1 MRLSKIKTKEIRYVV
16 WKYRL
21 KRFLPHILTLC
32 LAVIVAGGAF
42 SAYSVYHKKHQKQL
56 AKQSEVQ
63 REKDVNTA
71 RKKAQKEKTTLKP
84 WYTYHSIAHAMGG
97 LDGKDYLNSIDGFYP
112 AYQKGYRV
120 FEMDILLTKDNVAIG
135 KHQWGWKLSDPTGKK
150 GDPVSYRKF
159 KNTKIYGKYTPT
171 SFLDV
176 LNLMEKYPDFY
187 LMTDSKSTEP
197 ADAKKEFNVLVQT
210 AKKVGK
216 EDLLDRVIVQVYNQ
230 RMYWAVKSVHPFKHF
245 VYTTYKQPDAAFY
258 KVVKFCKQNGI
269 EAITSPKNDINDYR
283 MELLAKQGILY
294 TRRGQYGTVVTNNSN
309 ENSLYHYEK
318 IELKIRHYIA
328 ENCNIGSRLPSILTF
343 AEQYEVSAK
352 TVKKALDNLSE
363 EGYITFT
370 RGRYGGTFV
379 TDIPQGVNEA
389 YKWLALSPE
398 YATNIEKLEN

>member
-84 WYTYHSIAHAMGG
+84 WYTYHSIAHAMG
-97 LDGKDYLNSIDGFYP
+97 
-112 AYQKGYRV
+112 
-120 FEMDILLTKDNVAIG
+120 
-135 KHQWGWKLSDPTGKK
+135 KHQWGWKLSDPTSKK

-283 MELLAKQGILY
+283 MELLAKQGIYSY
-294 TRRGQYGTVVTNNSN
+294 THSVNNAYFAKEFMKLGVYGVYSDFLSPAQVNNS
-309 ENSLYHYEK
+309 Y
-318 IELKIRHYIA
+318 IRA
-328 ENCNIGSRLPSILTF
+328 NCPKFASR
-343 AEQYEVSAK
+343 YVK
-352 TVKKALDNLSE
+352 TIMPGIN
-363 EGYITFT
+363 
-370 RGRYGGTFV
+370 
-379 TDIPQGVNEA
+379 Q
-389 YKWLALSPE
+389 
-398 YATNIEKLEN
+398 

>member
-21 KRFLPHILTLC
+21 KRFLPHILTLF

-56 AKQSEVQ
+56 AKQSEIQ

-135 KHQWGWKLSDPTGKK
+135 KHQWGWKLSDPTSKK

-230 RMYWAVKSVHPFKHF
+230 RMYWAVKSMHPFKHF

-283 MELLAKQGILY
+283 MELLAKQGIYSY
-294 TRRGQYGTVVTNNSN
+294 THSVNNAYFAKEFMKLGVYGVYSDFLSPAQVNNS
-309 ENSLYHYEK
+309 Y
-318 IELKIRHYIA
+318 IRA
-328 ENCNIGSRLPSILTF
+328 NCPKFASRYVKTILPGIN
-343 AEQYEVSAK
+343 Q
-352 TVKKALDNLSE
+352 
-363 EGYITFT
+363 
-370 RGRYGGTFV
+370 
-379 TDIPQGVNEA
+379 
-389 YKWLALSPE
+389 
-398 YATNIEKLEN
+398 

>member
-135 KHQWGWKLSDPTGKK
+135 KHQWGRKLSDPTSKK

-283 MELLAKQGILY
+283 MELLAKQGIYSY
-294 TRRGQYGTVVTNNSN
+294 THSVNNAYFAKEFMKLGVYGVYSDFLSPAQVNNS
-309 ENSLYHYEK
+309 Y
-318 IELKIRHYIA
+318 IRA
-328 ENCNIGSRLPSILTF
+328 NCPKFASR
-343 AEQYEVSAK
+343 YVK
-352 TVKKALDNLSE
+352 TIQTTTQCVCYMISVNNFCIYQLLRKSDFGL
-363 EGYITFT
+363 
-370 RGRYGGTFV
+370 
-379 TDIPQGVNEA
+379 IPMNFQSHTHQIMVM
-389 YKWLALSPE
+389 
-398 YATNIEKLEN
+398 

>member
-1 MRLSKIKTKEIRYVV
+1 
-16 WKYRL
+16 
-21 KRFLPHILTLC
+21 
-32 LAVIVAGGAF
+32 
-42 SAYSVYHKKHQKQL
+42 
-56 AKQSEVQ
+56 
-63 REKDVNTA
+63 
-71 RKKAQKEKTTLKP
+71 
-84 WYTYHSIAHAMGG
+84 MGG

-135 KHQWGWKLSDPTGKK
+135 KHRWGWKLSDPTSKK

-216 EDLLDRVIVQVYNQ
+216 EDLLDRVIIQVYNQ

-283 MELLAKQGILY
+283 MELLAKEGIYSY
-294 TRRGQYGTVVTNNSN
+294 THSVNNAYFAKEFMKLGVYGVYSDFLSPAQVNNS
-309 ENSLYHYEK
+309 Y
-318 IELKIRHYIA
+318 IRA
-328 ENCNIGSRLPSILTF
+328 NCPKFASRYVKTILPGIN
-343 AEQYEVSAK
+343 Q
-352 TVKKALDNLSE
+352 
-363 EGYITFT
+363 
-370 RGRYGGTFV
+370 
-379 TDIPQGVNEA
+379 
-389 YKWLALSPE
+389 
-398 YATNIEKLEN
+398 

>member
-1 MRLSKIKTKEIRYVV
+1 MRLSKIKTKEIRYVL

-21 KRFLPHILTLC
+21 KRFLPHITALC

-135 KHQWGWKLSDPTGKK
+135 KHQWGRKLSDPTSKK

-283 MELLAKQGILY
+283 MELLAKQGIYSY
-294 TRRGQYGTVVTNNSN
+294 THSVNNAYFAKEFMKLGVYGVYSDFLSPAQVNNS
-309 ENSLYHYEK
+309 Y
-318 IELKIRHYIA
+318 IRA
-328 ENCNIGSRLPSILTF
+328 NCPRFASR
-343 AEQYEVSAK
+343 YVK
-352 TVKKALDNLSE
+352 TIMPGIN
-363 EGYITFT
+363 
-370 RGRYGGTFV
+370 
-379 TDIPQGVNEA
+379 Q
-389 YKWLALSPE
+389 
-398 YATNIEKLEN
+398 